1 MRFRLRD
8 QSLQRK
14 LDEISA
20 GDFSI
25 RLQEAAMSKYALYIG
40 SPMSGLFDRLPSVAV
55 VFGPFAI
62 DAAGNG
68 FLKFSA
74 QFAADEIEVF

>member
-1 MRFRLRD
+1 
-8 QSLQRK
+8 
-14 LDEISA
+14 
-20 GDFSI
+20 
-25 RLQEAAMSKYALYIG
+25 MSKYALCIG
-40 SPMSGLFDRLPSVAV
+40 SPKSGVFDRLPSVAV

-62 DAAGNG
+62 DAVGNG